1 MRIYNTTSRSIEE
14 FKPLNP
20 PLVTFYSCG
29 PTVYDYTH
37 IGHLRS
43 YINTDI
49 LKRTLLHTGF
59 EVKHIMNITDV
70 GHLTGDDD
78 SGEDKLE
85 KGALEKGKTVWDI
98 AIFFTESFYKS
109 IKDVNIIPPLK
120 FAKATEH
127 IQEMIDLIQKI
138 SDNGYAYETKEALYF
153 DTSKFEEYGKLSGQK
168 LEDKIQQARKE
179 VHIDKEKKHPQDFAL
194 WFKKIGRFK
203 DHTMHWESPWGVGF
217 PGWHIEC
224 SAMSTKY
231 LGDVI
236 DIHSG
241 GIDHIPVHHENE
253 IAQSRAATGKD
264 FVRFWFH
271 NEFLLV
277 DGKKMSKSL
286 KNFYTV
292 DDLKEKKI
300 DPIAFR
306 YLCLQTHYRQQ
317 MNFTWEALEAAN
329 IAYKKLRDYIVEF
342 KLKNE
347 DMMLS
352 EEKLNLNEEF
362 NKNFFNNILDDLQTP
377 QAIAIMWDMLKSD
390 LPNHFKL
397 EHLLKFDKILGL
409 NLDSATPE
417 QIPNQV
423 MNLAKERLAVRKTND
438 FKKSDELRKQ
448 IKKLGYDIKDLKEGF
463 KLKKIS

>member
-1 MRIYNTTSRSIEE
+1 MRIYNTASRSIEE

-49 LKRTLLHTGF
+49 LKRTLLYTGF

-85 KGALEKGKTVWDI
+85 KGAQDKGKTVWDI
-98 AIFFTESFYKS
+98 ANLFTESFYKS
-109 IKDVNIIPPLK
+109 IKEVNILPPLK
-120 FAKATEH
+120 FTKATEH
-127 IQEMIDLIQKI
+127 IPEMIDLIKKI

-179 VHIDKEKKHPQDFAL
+179 VHIDKNKKNPQDFAL
-194 WFKKIGRFK
+194 WFKNVGRFE
-203 DHTMHWESPWGVGF
+203 DHTMHWESPWGLGF

-224 SAMSTKY
+224 SAMSMKY
-231 LGDVI
+231 LGNFI

-241 GIDHIPVHHENE
+241 GVDHIPVHHENE
-253 IAQSRAATGKD
+253 IAQSKAATGED
-264 FVRFWFH
+264 FVKFWVH

-292 DDLKEKKI
+292 ENLKEKNI
-300 DPIAFR
+300 DPMAFR

-317 MNFTWEALEAAN
+317 MNFTWDALKSAN
-329 IAYKKLRDYIVEF
+329 VAYRKLREYIIEF

-362 NKNFFNNILDDLQTP
+362 NKNFFDNISDDLQTP
-377 QAIAIMWDMLKSD
+377 QAVAVMWNMLKSD

-423 MNLAKERLAVRKTND
+423 INLAKERLEVRKTND
-438 FKKSDELRKQ
+438 FKKSDDLRKQ
-448 IKKLGYDIKDLKEGF
+448 IKKLGYEIKDTKQGF
-463 KLKKIS
+463 KLKKI

>member
-1 MRIYNTTSRSIEE
+1 MRIYNTLTRKIEE
-14 FKPLNP
+14 FKPSSP

-29 PTVYDYTH
+29 PTVYDFTH

-49 LKRTLLHTGF
+49 LKRTLLNEGF

-85 KGALEKGKTVWDI
+85 KGAQDKGKTVWDI
-98 AIFFTESFYKS
+98 ASFFTESFNKS
-109 IKDVNIIPPLK
+109 IKDVNILSPLK

-138 SDNGYAYETKEALYF
+138 ADNGYTYETKEALYF

-179 VHIDKEKKHPQDFAL
+179 VNIDKDKKNPQDFAL
-194 WFKKIGRFK
+194 WFKKVGRFK

-224 SAMSTKY
+224 SAMSMKY
-231 LGDVI
+231 LGQTI

-241 GIDHIPVHHENE
+241 GVDHIPVHHENE
-253 IAQSRAATGKD
+253 IAQSKAAMGEDVVK
-264 FVRFWFH
+264 FWFH

-286 KNFYTV
+286 KNFYTI
-292 DDLKEKKI
+292 DDLKEKNI
-300 DPIAFR
+300 NPLAFR

-329 IAYKKLRDYIVEF
+329 VAYKKLRDYIVEF

-362 NKNFFNNILDDLQTP
+362 NKNFFDNVSDDLQTP
-377 QAIAIMWDMLKSD
+377 QAIAVMWDMLKSD

-423 MNLAKERLAVRKTND
+423 MNLAKERLEVRKAND

-448 IKKLGYDIKDLKEGF
+448 IKKLGYEIKDLKEGF
-463 KLKKIS
+463 RLKKIS